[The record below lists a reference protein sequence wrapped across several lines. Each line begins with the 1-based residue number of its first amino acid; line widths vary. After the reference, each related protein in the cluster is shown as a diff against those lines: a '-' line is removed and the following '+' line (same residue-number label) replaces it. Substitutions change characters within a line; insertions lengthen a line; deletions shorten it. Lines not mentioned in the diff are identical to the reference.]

1 MKIKNS
7 TIKAM
12 KQAVEVL
19 LSLSHLDKQ
28 QMDGGVASINDT
40 IVFLVGEIEKYE

>member
-1 MKIKNS
+1 MKIENS
-7 TIKAM
+7 TIEAM
-12 KQAVEVL
+12 KQAAEVL

-28 QMDGGVASINDT
+28 QMDGGVANIEKT